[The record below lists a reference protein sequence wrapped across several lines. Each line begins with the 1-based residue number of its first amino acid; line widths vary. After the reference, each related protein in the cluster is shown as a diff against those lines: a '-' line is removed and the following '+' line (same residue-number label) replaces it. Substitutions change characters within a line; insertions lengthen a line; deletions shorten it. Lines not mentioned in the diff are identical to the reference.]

1 MTSIYTAM
9 QKGTLPALILAGLI
23 SFHSYPTKAERV
35 NVEIATQVA
44 RVAINGGKLST
55 RSTNDIRLVYQPT
68 SPQNPLRTAT
78 DAAEYYV
85 FNATS
90 QEGFVIILISAN
102 NVDSCVI
109 NGYFVKISNLNVPY
123 IT

>member
-68 SPQNPLRTAT
+68 RPKTLCAQQQMQQSITYSMQRVKKGLSLSPAMT
-78 DAAEYYV
+78 
-85 FNATS
+85 
-90 QEGFVIILISAN
+90 
-102 NVDSCVI
+102 
-109 NGYFVKISNLNVPY
+109 
-123 IT
+123 